1 VRFVFVSRLSA
12 EFHFRPTG
20 RKEKNRWASMKE
32 DTGWACIEC
41 VENLPG
47 ALPGIEV
54 RTTGLL
60 LRHLLI
66 EPATATATIY

>member
-1 VRFVFVSRLSA
+1 
-12 EFHFRPTG
+12 
-20 RKEKNRWASMKE
+20 MKE